1 MNKEQFLDELEKL
14 LQDIDSIERDEALN
28 YYRDYFE
35 DAGSEHEQEIIDELG
50 TPEKVAQTIKE
61 GLDIN
66 EQENEEVIHHYNERN
81 TSILRGIIVVLL
93 VLLILPTIGGVGGL
107 VVARIVCKLL
117 LCNGTVLAMYGLVFL
132 LVPAGSISQELRTT
146 ALAVSLATLAMG
158 NVAFVLYD
166 RALHNMLMMYR
177 LVWRPKLHK
186 TLGWR

>member
-35 DAGSEHEQEIIDELG
+35 DAGSEHEQEVIDELG

-81 TSILRGIIVVLL
+81 TRILRGIIVVLL

-107 VVARIVCKLL
+107 VVAAFGLL
-117 LCNGTVLAMYGLVFL
+117 LFSLSYLTSLMTV
-132 LVPAGSISQELRTT
+132 SIFKYLPQ
-146 ALAVSLATLAMG
+146 
-158 NVAFVLYD
+158 AF
-166 RALHNMLMMYR
+166 RALID
-177 LVWRPKLHK
+177 
-186 TLGWR
+186 LGKDIYNKVVG